1 MSDPSSGGL
10 MVSSMRTPSNG
21 VEPTKR
27 PPVERPVMSDDRRT
41 FDLSTV
47 RKRAGERAD
56 SVDENVLAAMEDR
69 ADDGRIT
76 ADAFADWHRACR
88 DHYQSAAADVADAE
102 ARFEALLDSIQPA
115 DRETNQVR
123 SRVEEYESQL
133 DAMRS
138 ALSTTDDRLDATPER
153 PDSPAAAYEVAAQL
167 HRAGRVVHE
176 VAHSHHHVEE
186 GLDAFETW
194 LDDPAT
200 RIDDFGD
207 EIGGFERYLD
217 NTEGLLDRLESD
229 DSDEFEPFDAWLSA
243 YHLQRMMALVF
254 DELRADMAELETCLE
269 RQDGT
274 YDDELATLR
283 ERLDALETR
292 HGTCSERLDA
302 AAEDIE
308 EFESKREAVADSL
321 DRFEATLDEHEP
333 PVDWEA
339 VEELV
344 QSQFDELGIQGR

>member
-1 MSDPSSGGL
+1 MFDID
-10 MVSSMRTPSNG
+10 T
-21 VEPTKR
+21 
-27 PPVERPVMSDDRRT
+27 PVECSPLDTVDYPPLQVVALGYERT
-41 FDLSTV
+41 
-47 RKRAGERAD
+47 AI
-56 SVDENVLAAMEDR
+56 EDR

-88 DHYQSAAADVADAE
+88 DHYRSTAADVEDAE
-102 ARFEALLDSIQPA
+102 ARFEELRDSIPPA
-115 DRETNQVR
+115 ERETNQVR
-123 SRVEEYESQL
+123 ARVEEYESQI

-138 ALSTTDDRLDATPER
+138 ALSTTADRLDATPER
-153 PDSPAAAYEVAAQL
+153 PDSPAAAYEAAAQL
-167 HRAGRVVHE
+167 RRAGRVVHE

-229 DSDEFEPFDAWLSA
+229 DSDGFEPFDAWLSA

-254 DELRADMAELETCLE
+254 DELRADMTDLETWLE
-269 RQDGT
+269 RQDG
-274 YDDELATLR
+274 YDDDELAALR
-283 ERLDALETR
+283 ERLDALEAR

-302 AAEDIE
+302 AAADIA
-308 EFESKREAVADSL
+308 EFESKRAAVADSL
-321 DRFEATLDEHEP
+321 DRFEAALDEHEP

-344 QSQFDELGIQGR
+344 QSQFDELGIRMR

>member
-1 MSDPSSGGL
+1 
-10 MVSSMRTPSNG
+10 MVSSMRAPSSG

-47 RKRAGERAD
+47 RKRAEERTD
-56 SVDENVLAAMEDR
+56 SDVDRVLTAIEDR

-76 ADAFADWHRACR
+76 ADAFADWHRTCR
-88 DHYQSAAADVADAE
+88 DHYRSTAADVADAE
-102 ARFEALLDSIQPA
+102 ARFEELRDSIQPA
-115 DRETNQVR
+115 ERGTNQVR
-123 SRVEEYESQL
+123 ARVEEYESQL
-133 DAMRS
+133 EAMRS
-138 ALSTTDDRLDATPER
+138 ALSTTADRLDATPER
-153 PDSPAAAYEVAAQL
+153 PDSPAEAYEVAAQL
-167 HRAGRVVHE
+167 RRAGQVVHE

-254 DELRADMAELETCLE
+254 DELRADMTDLEAWLE
-269 RQDGT
+269 RQDGN
-274 YDDELATLR
+274 YDDELAALR
-283 ERLDALETR
+283 ERLDALEAR
-292 HGTCSERLDA
+292 HGACSERLDA
-302 AAEDIE
+302 AAADIE
-308 EFESKREAVADSL
+308 GFAAKRAAVADSL
-321 DRFEATLDEHEP
+321 DRFEAALDEHEP

>member
-1 MSDPSSGGL
+1 
-10 MVSSMRTPSNG
+10 
-21 VEPTKR
+21 
-27 PPVERPVMSDDRRT
+27 MSDDRRA

-47 RKRAGERAD
+47 RRRAEERTETD
-56 SVDENVLAAMEDR
+56 VDRVLTAIEDR

-88 DHYQSAAADVADAE
+88 DHYRSTAADVDDAE
-102 ARFEALLDSIQPA
+102 SRFEALLDSIRPA
-115 DRETNQVR
+115 ERETNQVR
-123 SRVEEYESQL
+123 ARIEEYESQI

-138 ALSTTDDRLDATPER
+138 ALSTTADRLDATPER
-153 PDSPAAAYEVAAQL
+153 PDSPAAAFEAAAQL
-167 HRAGRVVHE
+167 RRAGRVVHE

-254 DELRADMAELETCLE
+254 DELRADMAELETWLE
-269 RQDGT
+269 RQDGH
-274 YDDELATLR
+274 YDDDLSALR
-283 ERLDALETR
+283 DRLDALETR
-292 HGTCSERLDA
+292 HETCSERLDA
-302 AAEDIE
+302 AAADIE
-308 EFESKREAVADSL
+308 EFESKRAAVADSL
-321 DRFEATLDEHEP
+321 DCFEAALDEHEP